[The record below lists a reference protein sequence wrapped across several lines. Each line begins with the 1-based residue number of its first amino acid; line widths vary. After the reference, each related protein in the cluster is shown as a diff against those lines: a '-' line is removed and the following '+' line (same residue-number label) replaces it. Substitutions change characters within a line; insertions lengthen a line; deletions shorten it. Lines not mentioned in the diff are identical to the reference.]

1 MISLFFIGVF
11 SIFSMFSFS
20 GNLVSYKIEYLQKPD
35 LEKSIFSD
43 SKESKYVHTSEKD
56 ILSHISRIEERL
68 QFQNSYLKINRI
80 IGILIIICLI
90 VFTIISFK
98 RTKKQ
103 YFVKEEKL
111 KSKLVKMKIQNLLQ
125 EQHLTISKSFH
136 KSFDERF
143 EQIRISLKNIKTTFE
158 IKDQHL
164 KDDIGSINAF
174 AEKTLLEFRQSMRV
188 INKLQ

>member
-1 MISLFFIGVF
+1 
-11 SIFSMFSFS
+11 MFSFS